1 MSSLDILQGI
11 PEATP
16 EAVAESR
23 RLAGLS
29 GAAAAKLANLGAVSR
44 WYEYERGDRVIDPM
58 RWAMWLLA
66 VDQHPA
72 LRLARRRPGAAG
84 RPGDGAERHA

>member
-1 MSSLDILQGI
+1 MNGIDILQGI
-11 PEATP
+11 PEPTP

-23 RLAGLS
+23 RVAGLS

-44 WYEYERGDRVIDPM
+44 WYEYERGERAIDPM

-72 LRLARRRPGAAG
+72 LRLARRRSSAAG
-84 RPGDGAERHA
+84 